1 MAYDL
6 SMPDLATS
14 IGLVTE
20 VLTWAALVPGVL
32 LLLVAAVL
40 RLAGIRWHSADGV
53 AFDDGR
59 RRGVRWFDT
68 RHGFLEGV
76 FPAGTSADVAAGSDV
91 LVSTTLAGP
100 TGGRCPNRSRRAGLC
115 CCWARSLPRLASCP
129 PWSGCSPWCLPVRRL
144 GGGADAVLAVAD
156 ARVASR
162 GMAIAGAHA
171 GADIRR
177 RLLALLLDYL
187 VILAWMAVLAL
198 FVPALAGYLRGLSGH
213 ARRAGAAGQ
222 PGPVLLPAHIRGRR
236 IPLPDGSRPTSRH
249 LGQAPDGLGGEH
261 RPRMERHRLRSKF

>member
-1 MAYDL
+1 VAYDL

-91 LVSTTLAGP
+91 LVYYDARRPDRWQVSEPEPPGRIVLLLGKILTAVGILSAVVGLLAMVLAG
-100 TGGRCPNRSRRAGLC
+100 
-115 CCWARSLPRLASCP
+115 
-129 PWSGCSPWCLPVRRL
+129 
-144 GGGADAVLAVAD
+144 
-156 ARVASR
+156 
-162 GMAIAGAHA
+162 
-171 GADIRR
+171 
-177 RLLALLLDYL
+177 
-187 VILAWMAVLAL
+187 
-198 FVPALAGYLRGLSGH
+198 
-213 ARRAGAAGQ
+213 
-222 PGPVLLPAHIRGRR
+222 
-236 IPLPDGSRPTSRH
+236 
-249 LGQAPDGLGGEH
+249 
-261 RPRMERHRLRSKF
+261 

>member
-1 MAYDL
+1 
-6 SMPDLATS
+6 MPDLATS

-91 LVSTTLAGP
+91 LVYYDARRPDRWQVSAPEPRGRTVLLLGKILTAVGLLSAVVGLLAMVLAG
-100 TGGRCPNRSRRAGLC
+100 
-115 CCWARSLPRLASCP
+115 
-129 PWSGCSPWCLPVRRL
+129 
-144 GGGADAVLAVAD
+144 
-156 ARVASR
+156 
-162 GMAIAGAHA
+162 
-171 GADIRR
+171 
-177 RLLALLLDYL
+177 
-187 VILAWMAVLAL
+187 
-198 FVPALAGYLRGLSGH
+198 
-213 ARRAGAAGQ
+213 
-222 PGPVLLPAHIRGRR
+222 
-236 IPLPDGSRPTSRH
+236 
-249 LGQAPDGLGGEH
+249 
-261 RPRMERHRLRSKF
+261 